1 MAELNSAEAKHLG
14 APVREVVYLS
24 TGKLNEFV
32 PEPRRALP
40 AVKFHAGGSFAG
52 VDVASPVSDSV
63 REMRRHLARVEKRM
77 GRDTPWYTEPG
88 LAPGCWVRFEAAL
101 DWVTLPGRYQ
111 DLVLFVDSVDS
122 SGPGFRRLLLHGSAR
137 HLRGGPPVQV
147 EGPALTGFEGGHSA
161 GTIFVT
167 QAGRVVSAL
176 APEATSGPLSRNGIR
191 DLLAALDSQRPTVST
206 AARVNGLARVSA
218 LLPAA
223 GGDGGCLVASPLI
236 VEYVK

>member
-1 MAELNSAEAKHLG
+1 M
-14 APVREVVYLS
+14 REVVYLS

-40 AVKFHAGGSFAG
+40 AVKLHAGGSFAG
-52 VDVASPVSDSV
+52 VDLASPAPDSV

-88 LAPGCWVRFEAAL
+88 LAPGRWVRFEAAL
-101 DWVTLPGRYQ
+101 DWVTLRGSGQ
-111 DLVLFVDSVDS
+111 DLVLFVDPVDS
-122 SGPGFRRLLLHGSAR
+122 SGSGFQRRLLLHGSAR

-147 EGPALTGFEGGHSA
+147 DGPALTGLEGGHSA
-161 GTIFVT
+161 GTVFVT
-167 QAGRVVSAL
+167 QAGHVVSAL
-176 APEATSGPLSRNGIR
+176 TPDSPEATSGPLSRTGVR
-191 DLLAALDSQRPTVST
+191 DLLAALDAQRPTVST
-206 AARVNGLARVSA
+206 AARVTGLARVSA

-236 VEYVK
+236 VEYVN